1 MSINIFLSFTV
12 DKYYIYAILILKQ
25 AKLNRAGFLI
35 HKITGLPM
43 GQNLLERPE
52 GTMKKLVISIS
63 LIMLTVFI
71 FRCSNEQAIRETIS
85 AWEAAIDDKNASDLK
100 ETLSPDSNW
109 YIDADAILDD
119 LFTNYFNQYKDVEY
133 SNLDIDIDQPYAN
146 VLPGTTIYT
155 DTSDLPLNI
164 PSKFKMKKEEGLLSF
179 ISPDWR
185 VYKYWD
191 DANDDGVFDDSD
203 FLWQKLKVSSK

>member
-1 MSINIFLSFTV
+1 M
-12 DKYYIYAILILKQ
+12 KRLI
-25 AKLNRAGFLI
+25 
-35 HKITGLPM
+35 
-43 GQNLLERPE
+43 
-52 GTMKKLVISIS
+52 ISIS
-63 LIMLTVFI
+63 LIMLTLFL
-71 FRCSNEQAIRETIS
+71 FRCSNEKAIEETIS

-109 YIDADAILDD
+109 YIDADAIIDD

-133 SNLDIDIDQPYAN
+133 SNLDIDIDQPYAD

-155 DTSDLPLNI
+155 DTLDLPLNI